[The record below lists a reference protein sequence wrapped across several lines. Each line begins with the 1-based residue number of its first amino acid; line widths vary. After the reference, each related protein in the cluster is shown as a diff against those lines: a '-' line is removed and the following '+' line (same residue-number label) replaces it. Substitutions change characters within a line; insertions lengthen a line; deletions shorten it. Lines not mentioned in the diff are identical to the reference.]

1 MLKLIAF
8 FYYIYRVF
16 MKKLLLI
23 SLLTLSM
30 QNALANSKCTIVYNT
45 GNEVLKYIVDE
56 MPAFNFENFDEVCKN
71 LKNANAKVKLTSISS
86 ISDNIVMDKN
96 LPIYSDMSFNSM
108 TWSQNRNT
116 ATEKNLTIDAVN
128 NALNGITKEHI
139 NSLNKNRKTLGY
151 KSY

>member
-1 MLKLIAF
+1 
-8 FYYIYRVF
+8 

-30 QNALANSKCTIVYNT
+30 QNALANSKCTIVYNA

-86 ISDNIVMDKN
+86 ISDNQTTAIVTSIVMDKN